1 MMTNVNTSRW
11 PHLIWRWCL
20 TCSRPPG
27 ISAAR
32 RWSWSSSVPWW
43 RWRGEGD
50 VVRAGGWSIA
60 WSCQSSLR
68 RPTDHGVVRLL
79 WALPWS
85 VLSSATTRQPPSL
98 PPSHQIL
105 LSGGRYSHYKIS
117 MRELENIYTLL
128 VPCSKYL
135 LYSCNLRWLLDEI

>member
-1 MMTNVNTSRW
+1 MMTNVNNSRW
-11 PHLIWRWCL
+11 PDLIWRWCL

-50 VVRAGGWSIA
+50 VVRAGEWSIA

-98 PPSHQIL
+98 PPIKYCYQEEDTVTTRSPW
-105 LSGGRYSHYKIS
+105 
-117 MRELENIYTLL
+117 ENWKTFTLCSYL
-128 VPCSKYL
+128 VVNINTYYIHVIC
-135 LYSCNLRWLLDEI
+135 DGF